1 MTKVRRSWLLLFLWG
16 ALMSAEPAVSES
28 QSPTLEPTLH
38 SRAMERATRLPR
50 LRSLLVSIDGKVVE
64 ERYFHGAKPSYWANL
79 KSVSKSVL
87 SMLVGI
93 AIDQGYLKSVTDK
106 IGKFFPEYLS
116 QGDVHYFLD
125 WISQNFLFEFLVLG
139 QR

>member
-116 QGDVHYFLD
+116 QGDDPAKMEITLED
-125 WISQNFLFEFLVLG
+125 LLTID
-139 QR
+139 